1 MRRPS
6 NVLRTVTAVALAF
19 GVIFAAG
26 QRGGT
31 APAPQPGGQFIM
43 PVQTDPT
50 MISIVGHD
58 TASVMVNKVLFNGL
72 TRPSET
78 TQSPVPDLAESWSVS
93 SDGLTWTFDLRRGVK
108 WHDGQP
114 FTADD
119 VKFTM
124 DLMMEPKTGSRWRAN
139 FLSVREVRVV
149 NPTQVQFLM
158 KEPFSPLPVFLG
170 YNMGMLPKHVLQGQ
184 DPNNVPSFTRRN
196 PVGTGPFKIQEV
208 RAGSH
213 VTVAANPDFHFGRP
227 KLDSITFKIIAD
239 QNVQIAQLR
248 TGEMTF
254 VWIEPFN
261 LAALR
266 NQPGITINEGNQINF
281 WYLSLNKNNPLF
293 QDRKV
298 RLALTHAINRQAIV
312 GGIMGGKATLASHPW
327 NPFLKDYYVDTVD
340 YPYDPQ
346 KAKALMAEAGWRPG
360 TSGVLEK
367 DGRPFRFQLTTLRGN
382 PSFEQVGVLA
392 QQYFKNLGLDP
403 QLEAAEFS
411 VFIRDRRDNR
421 TGPNA
426 SQMLIHFWVTPPTP
440 DLYNYYGCEAKDTGN
455 NTGAYC
461 NAAADR
467 LFLEARRTSNLRQ
480 QRDIYGRLQ
489 RMFAE
494 DLPEVPLFY
503 PIELRAISSRLKGF
517 SPLGVRDALIYSYN
531 WYVER

>member
-1 MRRPS
+1 MRPTARVPRMLS
-6 NVLRTVTAVALAF
+6 VVVLAVGLAFAVAAP
-19 GVIFAAG
+19 GPS
-26 QRGGT
+26 
-31 APAPQPGGQFIM
+31 APAPQQGGQFIM
-43 PVQTDPT
+43 PIQTDPN
-50 MISIVGHD
+50 MISVVGHD

-72 TRPSET
+72 AKPSET
-78 TQSPVPDLAESWSVS
+78 TQSPVPDLAESWTVS
-93 SDGLTWTFDLRRGVK
+93 PDGLTWTFNLRRGVK

-124 DLMMEPKTGSRWRAN
+124 DLVLDPKTGSRWRAN
-139 FLSVREVRVV
+139 FLSVREVRVASP
-149 NPTQVQFLM
+149 NQVQFLM

-170 YNMGMLPKHVLQGQ
+170 YNMGILPKHILQGQ
-184 DPNNVPSFTRRN
+184 DPNNFPSFTRQN
-196 PVGTGPFKIQEV
+196 PVGTGPFKIRES

-213 VTVAANPDFHFGRP
+213 VTMVANPDFHFGRP
-227 KLDSITFKIIAD
+227 KLESITFKIIPD

-261 LAALR
+261 LQALR

-312 GGIMGGKATLASHPW
+312 SGIMAGKAQLASHPW
-327 NPFLKDYYVDTVD
+327 NPFLKDYYADTTD

-346 KAKALMAEAGWRPG
+346 KARALMAEAGWKPG
-360 TSGVLEK
+360 PTGVLEK
-367 DGRPFRFQLTTLRGN
+367 DGRPFRFTITTLRGN

-392 QQYFKNLGLDP
+392 QQYYKNLGLDP
-403 QLEAAEFS
+403 QLEALEFS
-411 VFIRDRRDNR
+411 LYIRDRRDNR

-426 SQMLIHFWVTPPTP
+426 SQMLVHFWVTPPTP
-440 DLYNYYGCEAKDTGN
+440 DLYNYFGCEAKDTGN

-461 NAAADR
+461 NQAADR
-467 LFLEARRTSNLRQ
+467 LFLEGRRAIEFSR
-480 QRDIYGRLQ
+480 QRDIYARLQ

-531 WYVER
+531 WYFER